1 LDVSTGCIY
10 VSRDVVLDEQ
20 IFPFSTMHK
29 NAGARLKSEIS
40 CLHPTLLNPCYGDKH
55 VGYQFAN
62 HPCEPANDIVE
73 MQDANAP
80 EMQDANAPRQGENA
94 ANTAQEQ
101 RENGAGGSD
110 TRHEKDC
117 TPDARESNTDPG
129 ADFGI
134 GRSSSSTP
142 QRT

>member
-20 IFPFSTMHK
+20 IFPFSSMHK
-29 NAGARLKSEIS
+29 NAGARLKSEIP

-73 MQDANAP
+73 MQDA
-80 EMQDANAPRQGENA
+80 
-94 ANTAQEQ
+94 
-101 RENGAGGSD
+101 
-110 TRHEKDC
+110 C
-117 TPDARESNTDPG
+117 
-129 ADFGI
+129 
-134 GRSSSSTP
+134 
-142 QRT
+142 